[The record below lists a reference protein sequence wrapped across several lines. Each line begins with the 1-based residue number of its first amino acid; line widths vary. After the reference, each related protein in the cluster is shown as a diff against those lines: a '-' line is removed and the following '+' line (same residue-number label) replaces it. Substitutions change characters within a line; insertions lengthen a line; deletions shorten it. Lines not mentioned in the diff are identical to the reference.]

1 VRGWGSSVGLKWT
14 RGLETAVEQPK
25 RRAAGVGDGSPTA
38 DATVNSTG
46 EPAGHTAPLTER
58 ILSRLPGSRVGWI
71 IVWSLVPWANIAI
84 ILVAGGL
91 EWNTTAGLSA
101 ELLNRAAVSVAV
113 LLSLWG
119 AARLNRDFIRLRVTL
134 TAAVEQERPDVDRIF
149 RGIGST
155 AGPLLLTAAVA
166 VVLPLDETLR
176 GDAAAAILQAAT
188 WLLFGIPLST
198 AVWVYL
204 ALQLGLD
211 RLGRGHLTLR
221 PYSGDRTLGLEPVG
235 GLAFTGFWMLFGAVA
250 PLVLTSFADLP
261 TVIVGSTVLV
271 VAFSLFFLSVRGLH
285 RQMTAIK
292 HRELQRAVFLYS
304 QAYAKVDEN
313 PTLDVLE
320 EQSPLLNAAENLEK
334 RAERIRAWPF
344 NEPTFAWVATIGTS
358 VVAIIVARVLLAPTG
373 L

>member
-1 VRGWGSSVGLKWT
+1 VDART
-14 RGLETAVEQPK
+14 RDRDG
-25 RRAAGVGDGSPTA
+25 AATSA
-38 DATVNSTG
+38 G
-46 EPAGHTAPLTER
+46 EPAGHAAPLTER
-58 ILSRLPGSRVGWI
+58 ILSRLPGSRLGWI
-71 IVWSLVPWANIAI
+71 LAWCLVPWANLAI
-84 ILVAGGL
+84 VLAFGGL
-91 EWNTTAGLSA
+91 EWNTTADLGS

-119 AARLNRDFIRLRVTL
+119 AARIDRDLSRLRVTL

-149 RGIGST
+149 RGVDST
-155 AGPLLLTAAVA
+155 AGPLLLTATVA
-166 VVLPLDETLR
+166 VVLPLDEILR
-176 GDAAAAILQAAT
+176 GDAVAAILQAAT
-188 WLLFGIPLST
+188 WLLFGIPLAT

-211 RLGRGHLTLR
+211 RLGRGQLTLR
-221 PYSGDRTLGLEPVG
+221 SYSGDRTLGLEPVG

-261 TVIVGSTVLV
+261 TVIVGSVVLA

-285 RQMTAIK
+285 RQMSAIK

-304 QAYAKVDEN
+304 QAYAKVQEN

-320 EQSPLLNAAENLEK
+320 AQTPLLNAAENLEK

-344 NEPTFAWVATIGTS
+344 DEPTFAWVATIATS

>member
-1 VRGWGSSVGLKWT
+1 MDDL
-14 RGLETAVEQPK
+14 AAEQPK
-25 RRAAGVGDGSPTA
+25 RRAAGVGDGNPTA
-38 DATVNSTG
+38 DAAVTSTG

-58 ILSRLPGSRVGWI
+58 ILSRLPGSRLGWI
-71 IVWSLVPWANIAI
+71 IAWSLVPWANMAI
-84 ILVAGGL
+84 LLAFGGL
-91 EWNTTAGLSA
+91 EWNTTADLSS

-119 AARLNRDFIRLRVTL
+119 AARLNRDLSRLRVTL

-149 RGIGST
+149 RGIGSA

-176 GDAAAAILQAAT
+176 GDAAAAVLQAVT

-221 PYSGDRTLGLEPVG
+221 DYSGDRTLGLEPVG

-250 PLVLTSFADLP
+250 PIVLTSFADLP
-261 TVIVGSTVLV
+261 TVIVGSMVLA
-271 VAFSLFFLSVRGLH
+271 VAISLLFLSVRGLH

-292 HRELQRAVFLYS
+292 HRQLRRAVLLYS
-304 QAYAKVDEN
+304 QAYAKVDAN

-320 EQSPLLNAAENLEK
+320 EQTPLLNATENLEK
-334 RAERIRAWPF
+334 RAERIRTWPF
-344 NEPTFAWVATIGTS
+344 DEPTFAWVTTIATS
-358 VVAIIVARVLLAPTG
+358 AVAIFVARVLLAPTG